1 MSKIRIKYF
10 GPVKAGY
17 VEGDGFIDL
26 DKVTVF
32 IGSQGSGKST
42 ITKLTSVMTWMEKSL
57 LRGDL
62 KANEV
67 VRHNWFVNKYC
78 AYQNIKHYFSDKSV
92 ISFQGKAY
100 SFRYQKGKL
109 EIIKQQENGY
119 RVPKIMYVPAE
130 RNFFSAVDMPHLL
143 KNLPSTLYTF
153 LDEFENAKREL
164 GRRVDLPVGDV
175 QFEYQKNNKVA
186 SIVGPGYKIRLSEA
200 SSGYQSLI
208 PLFLVT
214 RYLAESIDRE
224 GDASKKGLSVAE
236 ERRIK
241 KDIERILSDD
251 SLSDEVKNASLKV
264 LSARFRNSCFM
275 NIVEE
280 PEQNLY
286 PTSQKNILFKLLE
299 YVNRNEGNGLLI
311 TTHSPYIISY
321 LTLAMKGFSVWR
333 RFRETSTADEGLRDK
348 LAAIVPAAAC
358 IDSGEAIVYQVYD
371 DGSVKKLENYEG
383 VLSDNNFL
391 NSLLGDLNVMFD
403 ELLEIEEA
411 CR

>member
-10 GPVKAGY
+10 GPVKAGFA
-17 VEGDGFIDL
+17 ENDGFIDL
-26 DKVTVF
+26 AKVTVF
-32 IGSQGSGKST
+32 IGNQGSGKST
-42 ITKLTSVMTWMEKSL
+42 ITKLISVMTWMEKSL

-62 KANEV
+62 KEKEV
-67 VRHNWFVNKYC
+67 VRYNWFVNKYC
-78 AYQNIKHYFSDKSV
+78 TYQNIHNYFTDKTEIV
-92 ISFQGKAY
+92 YQGKAY
-100 SFRYQKGKL
+100 FFSYKNGHL

-130 RNFFSAVDMPHLL
+130 RNFVSAVDKPHLL

-164 GRRVDLPVGDV
+164 GHLVDLPVGDV

-214 RYLAESIDRE
+214 KYLAESIDRE
-224 GDASKKGLSVAE
+224 GDASKKGLSVE
-236 ERRIK
+236 EEQRIK
-241 KDIERILSDD
+241 KEIEQILSDD
-251 SLSDEVKNASLKV
+251 SLSEEVKNASLKV
-264 LSARFRNSCFM
+264 LSAKFSNSCFV

-333 RFRETSTADEGLRDK
+333 RVEQSSFADDGLRDK
-348 LAAIVPAAAC
+348 LSAVVPSGAAVDYREVIIHEVH
-358 IDSGEAIVYQVYD
+358 G
-371 DGSVKKLENYEG
+371 DGTVKKLETYDG
-383 VLSDNNFL
+383 VPSDNNLL
-391 NSLLGDLNVMFD
+391 NNLLGDLNVMFD
-403 ELLEIEEA
+403 QLLEIEEA